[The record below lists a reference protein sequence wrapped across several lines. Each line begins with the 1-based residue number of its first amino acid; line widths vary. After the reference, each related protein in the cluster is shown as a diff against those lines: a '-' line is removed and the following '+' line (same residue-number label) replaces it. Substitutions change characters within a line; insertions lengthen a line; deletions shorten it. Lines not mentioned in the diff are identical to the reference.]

1 MKKMRKR
8 IWTLTVALTF
18 FLSPSVSLAQDATQA
33 DAQETPKYRS
43 KYKARGNVHSVVAT
57 LPFSVIYACV
67 TQSFTNLELTINYED
82 QTLGYVEGGRSR
94 GVSGEIVQ
102 VWIDPEANGQ
112 YRLEVRNIRLSRM
125 GLLGFAGTK
134 DWSKELLVAIKK
146 ELAARPSI
154 AQLQSAV
161 ESDPTSIEA
170 RRKLIEAYVAS
181 LQTNEAADAYRA
193 LLARFPASNLD
204 RVNFADLLISRG
216 QADQAIEVL
225 KQAQGADSEITLQ
238 LARIYILAE
247 RGAEAVELLTPLAQ
261 KNPADIKA
269 RYQMARAAYLAG
281 DATVSKTSFSSVIE
295 QAPQHPFAEQAKLW
309 LRMLEAGP
317 LKKPM
322 DAKTAL
328 SLSELLIKEKL
339 DLLAQRHLE
348 SVIGS
353 ASGPERDQIVRLLVT
368 IYQSQRR
375 YVDIARLI
383 EPQVEQL
390 KKDKQGELIYH
401 LALAQCGL
409 RNFKPAADY
418 LKAAKKAGYKTPKE
432 LENVLRGYQQ

>member
-1 MKKMRKR
+1 MKKRM
-8 IWTLTVALTF
+8 WTLVALTF
-18 FLSPSVSLAQDATQA
+18 LTASAPSLAQDASKPAQA
-33 DAQETPKYRS
+33 DTQEMPKYRS
-43 KYKARGNVHSVVAT
+43 KYKARGNVHSIVVQ
-57 LPFSVIYACV
+57 LPFPVIYAGV
-67 TQSFTNLELTINYED
+67 TKSFTNLELTINFED

-134 DWSKELLVAIKK
+134 DWSKDLLVAINK
-146 ELAARPSI
+146 ELANSPSI
-154 AQLQSAV
+154 SQLQSAV
-161 ESDPTSIEA
+161 ESDPASIEA
-170 RRKLIEAYVAS
+170 RRKLIEAQVAGG
-181 LQTNEAADAYRA
+181 QVDEAVGTYRA

-204 RVNFADLLISRG
+204 RVNLADLLISRG
-216 QADQAIEVL
+216 QPDQAIEVL
-225 KQAQGADSEITLQ
+225 KQAQGADPEITLQ
-238 LARIYILAE
+238 LARVYILSE

-281 DATVSKTSFSSVIE
+281 DVPTSKTSFSSVIE

-309 LRMLEAGP
+309 LRLLEAGP
-317 LKKPM
+317 IKKPL
-322 DAKTAL
+322 DAKTAIGL
-328 SLSELLIKEKL
+328 CELLIREKL

-348 SVIGS
+348 SILDSV
-353 ASGPERDQIVRLLVT
+353 SGPERNQVVRLLVA
-368 IYQSQRR
+368 IYQPQRQ
-375 YVDIARLI
+375 YAAIARLI

-390 KKDKQGELIYH
+390 KKDKQGELLYY
-401 LALAQCGL
+401 LALAECGL
-409 RNFKPAADY
+409 RNFKPALDY
-418 LKAAKKAGYKTPKE
+418 LKTAKKAKYEVPKG